1 LAAIYLPKLCLD
13 LEIFYLKFYEQ
24 NDSFET
30 ENLMLPTL
38 ICSYFAHLTLPF
50 QACEKFLLFE
60 NFLPIFLCLAF
71 LKVTFTGPILFI
83 TKEQAGIAILSW
95 APNVRLKKY
104 SKIGEV

>member
-1 LAAIYLPKLCLD
+1 LNF
-13 LEIFYLKFYEQ
+13 FYLKFYEQ

-30 ENLMLPTL
+30 ENLTLPTL
-38 ICSYFAHLTLPF
+38 TCAYFAHLTLPF

-71 LKVTFTGPILFI
+71 LKVTYTGPILFI

-95 APNVRLKKY
+95 TATVRPEKY
-104 SKIGEV
+104 SKSGEVFKVMKE

>member
-30 ENLMLPTL
+30 ENLTLPTL

-60 NFLPIFLCLAF
+60 NFLPNFPLPGFPQDNIHWSNS
-71 LKVTFTGPILFI
+71 INY
-83 TKEQAGIAILSW
+83 QRAG
-95 APNVRLKKY
+95 RDCY
-104 SKIGEV
+104 SFMGADC